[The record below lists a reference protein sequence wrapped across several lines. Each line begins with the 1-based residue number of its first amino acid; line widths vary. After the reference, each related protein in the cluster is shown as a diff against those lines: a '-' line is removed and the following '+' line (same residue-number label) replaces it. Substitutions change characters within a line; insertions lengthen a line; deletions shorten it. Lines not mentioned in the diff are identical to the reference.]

1 MTRGRGGWLALPRT
15 ALSSAV
21 SCRFIPTLSVPP
33 TFRNVGWQ
41 VSVIDNDGPHVTQ
54 RCFSNSNRCNFTVSL
69 GIIVP

>member
-33 TFRNVGWQ
+33 TFRRFLPCSWLASPIGSWSLLQ
-41 VSVIDNDGPHVTQ
+41 LSPQSSVLITHLVAA
-54 RCFSNSNRCNFTVSL
+54 V
-69 GIIVP
+69 

>member
-33 TFRNVGWQ
+33 TFRNTLPLQ
-41 VSVIDNDGPHVTQ
+41 EEH
-54 RCFSNSNRCNFTVSL
+54 SL
-69 GIIVP
+69 LSPEGAA